1 MKTPQRKPKTI
12 DEYIAPFPPE
22 VRSILEKIRK
32 TVRAAVPEAT
42 ENVSY
47 RMPVFRLGSVLIYFA
62 AFQHHIGVYPPVSG
76 DADLEKALAPY
87 AGEKGNL
94 RFPYDQP
101 MRYDLVE
108 RIVRLRNRQLQEKAG
123 KGRGKRR

>member
-1 MKTPQRKPKTI
+1 MKTAQPTPKTI
-12 DEYIAPFPPE
+12 DEYMAPFPPA
-22 VRSILEKIRK
+22 VRAILEKIRR

-42 ENVSY
+42 EGISY
-47 RMPVFRLGSVLIYFA
+47 RMPVFRLGGVLIYYA
-62 AFQHHIGVYPPVSG
+62 AFQHHIGVYPPVAG
-76 DADLEKALAPY
+76 DAALERALAPY

-101 MRYDLVE
+101 MRYDLIE
-108 RIVRLRNRQLQEKAG
+108 RIVRLRAKQLREKAA

>member
-1 MKTPQRKPKTI
+1 MKKAKETPKTI

-22 VRSILEKIRK
+22 VRSILEKIRR
-32 TVRAAVPEAT
+32 TVRAAVPEAK
-42 ENVSY
+42 EGISY
-47 RMPVFRLGSVLIYFA
+47 RMPVFRLGGVLIYFA

-76 DADLEKALAPY
+76 DAALEKALAPY

-94 RFPYDQP
+94 RFPYDRP
-101 MRYDLVE
+101 IRYDLIE
-108 RIVRLRNRQLQEKAG
+108 RIVRLRARQLSEKAG